1 MNHTPP
7 RSPQTTEEPRP
18 NAPDGG
24 PRHLEEG
31 TSAVRTIARE
41 GALFVADAALRV
53 ADRLSLHEAP
63 EAPEARRDRTGRHVA
78 ERTPR
83 TPREHRLARI
93 GRSVVAQFSRDPAAK
108 AARVQQKEAK
118 FQQAFQAYDA
128 RMRAKERQ
136 RR

>member
-1 MNHTPP
+1 M
-7 RSPQTTEEPRP
+7 
-18 NAPDGG
+18 
-24 PRHLEEG
+24 
-31 TSAVRTIARE
+31 
-41 GALFVADAALRV
+41 ADAALRV
-53 ADRLSLHEAP
+53 ADRLSLYEAP
-63 EAPEARRDRTGRHVA
+63 ETRETRRGGSGRHVA
-78 ERTPR
+78 ERTERAPR

-93 GRSVVAQFSRDPAAK
+93 GRSVVARFSRDPAIK